1 MSVNVTNTGTRVGK
15 AVAQLY
21 VQFPQGLAV
30 DTPVIQLR
38 DFEKTSTLQPGAS
51 QTLNLRVTR
60 KDLSVWDTVSQNW
73 LISSV
78 NGDYRIWV
86 GDSSD
91 NLHLSCSTASKAC
104 AEGQAGPV

>member
-1 MSVNVTNTGTRVGK
+1 MSVTVANTGSKAGK

-21 VQFPQGLAV
+21 VQFPTGVAV

-51 QTLNLRVTR
+51 QTLSLRVTR
-60 KDLSVWDTVSQNW
+60 KDLSVWDVVAQNW
-73 LISSV
+73 VIPAV

-91 NLHLSCSTASKAC
+91 NLHLRCNTAGTTC
-104 AEGQAGPV
+104 TEGQTSPV

>member
-1 MSVNVTNTGTRVGK
+1 VSIIVENTGTRAGK

-21 VQFPQGLAV
+21 VQYPKDLTV

-73 LISSV
+73 LIPEV
-78 NGDYRIWV
+78 NGDYGIWV
-86 GDSSD
+86 GDRSD
-91 NLHLSCSTASKAC
+91 NLHLRCGTMSKSCIGEQAS
-104 AEGQAGPV
+104 PV

>member
-1 MSVNVTNTGTRVGK
+1 MSVTVTNTGARAGK

-21 VQFPQGLAV
+21 VQFPEGISV

-51 QTLNLRVTR
+51 QVLSLRVTR
-60 KDLSVWDTVSQNW
+60 KDLSVWDVVAQNW
-73 LISSV
+73 VIPSV
-78 NGDYRIWV
+78 NGDYRIWL

-91 NLHLSCSTASKAC
+91 NLNLRCNTAGTTC
-104 AEGQAGPV
+104 AAGQASPI